1 MTVQSIAMQQALEQ
15 LRAMREQ
22 VRSHAAAPD
31 PSGVGQVAP
40 TSGIGRG
47 AAIPML
53 PPKVEGPS
61 FMETMK
67 AAIDGVNE
75 QQQLAR
81 AMQNAYVRGEDVS
94 ITDVA
99 IAMQKSSVA
108 FEATVQVRNKVL
120 ESYREI
126 MSMSV

>member
-1 MTVQSIAMQQALEQ
+1 
-15 LRAMREQ
+15 
-22 VRSHAAAPD
+22 
-31 PSGVGQVAP
+31 
-40 TSGIGRG
+40 
-47 AAIPML
+47 
-53 PPKVEGPS
+53 
-61 FMETMK
+61 METMK
-67 AAIDGVNE
+67 AALDGVND

-81 AMQNAYVRGEDVS
+81 SMQNAYVRGEDVS

-108 FEATVQVRNKVL
+108 FEATVQVRNKIL